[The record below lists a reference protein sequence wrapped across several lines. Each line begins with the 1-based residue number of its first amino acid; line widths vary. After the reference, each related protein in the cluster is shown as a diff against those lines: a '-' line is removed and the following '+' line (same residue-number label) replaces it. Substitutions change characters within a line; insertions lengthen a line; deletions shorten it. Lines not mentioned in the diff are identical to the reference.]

1 MPAYY
6 GETANACALD
16 RCMEHCKKMFNWD
29 EKYPVRDMGNGKVR
43 AAGVGMAMQGSC
55 ISNLDVGSAT
65 LKLNEDG
72 GYNLL
77 IGAADM
83 GTGCDT
89 ILAQMAAECMDCS
102 VDDIAV
108 FGADT
113 DASPYDS
120 GSYASSTTYIT
131 GKAVEKA
138 CADLKKKIC
147 EIAAQMMNCEKED
160 VAFESSRVRCISTG
174 QTVSLS
180 EIAYKTQLAS
190 NSNAEATAS
199 HFSPVSPPPYM
210 VGMAEIELDKLTGEV
225 KVLDFTPQ
233 GGSRVPAC
241 SAPRGSMRA
250 STPTGERHLT
260 SLQSGVFIMNMQ
272 DFYTGHAFDA
282 YEFFGAHTYF
292 GGTHFAVWAPSA
304 QHIAVETEI
313 GTFDLHRTQSAV
325 WECDAPGVQAGMVYQ
340 YWVRGANGQSVAHCD
355 PYGTA
360 MTLRPDGRS
369 IVSDAPK
376 GFADDKWMQERT
388 KCFDKPLNI
397 YEVHA
402 GSWRQKEDGSW
413 YTYAE
418 LADLLPAYCKKN
430 GFTHIELMP
439 LAEHPFDGSWGYQ
452 TTGFFA
458 PTSRY
463 GTPDE
468 LVEFVNA
475 CHKQGIGV
483 ILDFVPVH
491 FAVDAYGLKEF
502 DGTPLYEYPAAA
514 VGQSEWG
521 SCNFM
526 HSRGEIRCFIQS
538 CADYWLRVFHAD
550 GLRMDAVSRLIYWQ
564 GDPNRGVN
572 GSTLEFLKGMN
583 AGLQQRHPT
592 AILIAEDSTSFP
604 KVTAPVEYG
613 GLGFDY
619 KWDLGWMNDTLD
631 YFKKTSDERREN
643 LGKLTFS
650 MMYAWNEHYILPFS
664 HDENVHGKATIV
676 QKMYG
681 EYEGKFPQ
689 ARALYL
695 YMAIHPGKM
704 LDFMGNEFAQLREF
718 DESREQDWMVLKYPN
733 HDDFHRYRRALNEAY
748 LANEAFWSR
757 EYDPEAFRW
766 LDCAHPEL
774 DACAIWRDGHDG
786 AVLAAF
792 NFGDTELADYTLTLP
807 RAGKLTKLL
816 DTDWQCFGGRTEK
829 PKRLVGKACGG
840 ELKLTLA
847 PFSGQL
853 FKLV

>member
-1 MPAYY
+1 
-6 GETANACALD
+6 
-16 RCMEHCKKMFNWD
+16 
-29 EKYPVRDMGNGKVR
+29 
-43 AAGVGMAMQGSC
+43 
-55 ISNLDVGSAT
+55 
-65 LKLNEDG
+65 
-72 GYNLL
+72 
-77 IGAADM
+77 
-83 GTGCDT
+83 
-89 ILAQMAAECMDCS
+89 
-102 VDDIAV
+102 
-108 FGADT
+108 
-113 DASPYDS
+113 
-120 GSYASSTTYIT
+120 
-131 GKAVEKA
+131 
-138 CADLKKKIC
+138 
-147 EIAAQMMNCEKED
+147 
-160 VAFESSRVRCISTG
+160 
-174 QTVSLS
+174 
-180 EIAYKTQLAS
+180 
-190 NSNAEATAS
+190 
-199 HFSPVSPPPYM
+199 
-210 VGMAEIELDKLTGEV
+210 
-225 KVLDFTPQ
+225 
-233 GGSRVPAC
+233 
-241 SAPRGSMRA
+241 
-250 STPTGERHLT
+250 
-260 SLQSGVFIMNMQ
+260 MNMQ

-292 GGTHFAVWAPSA
+292 GGTHFALWAPSA
-304 QHIAVETEI
+304 QHIAVETEA
-313 GTFDLHRTQSAV
+313 GTFDMHRTQPGV
-325 WECDAPGVQAGMVYQ
+325 WECDAPGVNVGMVYQ

-369 IVSDAPK
+369 IITDTPK
-376 GFADDKWMQERT
+376 GFSDDKWMQSRT
-388 KCFDKPLNI
+388 KCFDKPMNI

-418 LADLLPAYCKKN
+418 LA
-430 GFTHIELMP
+430 
-439 LAEHPFDGSWGYQ
+439 
-452 TTGFFA
+452 
-458 PTSRY
+458 
-463 GTPDE
+463 
-468 LVEFVNA
+468 EFVNA

-583 AGLQQRHPT
+583 QGLQQRHPT

-631 YFKKTSDERREN
+631 YFKKTSEERREN

-681 EYEGKFPQ
+681 DYEGKFPQ

-733 HDDFHRYRRALNEAY
+733 HDDFHRYRKALNEAY
-748 LANEAFWSR
+748 CKNEAFWSR
-757 EYDPEAFRW
+757 EYDPAAFQW

-774 DACAIWRDGHDG
+774 DACAIWREGNEG

-792 NFGDTELADYTLTLP
+792 NFGDTTMEDYTLTLP
-807 RAGKLTKLL
+807 RAGKLTLLL
-816 DTDWQCFGGRTEK
+816 DTDWQCFGGKTEK
-829 PKRLVGKACGG
+829 PKRAAAKACDGT
-840 ELKLTLA
+840 LKVTLA
-847 PFSGQL
+847 PFSGRL
-853 FKLV
+853 YKLV

>member
-1 MPAYY
+1 MEFPSI
-6 GETANACALD
+6 D
-16 RCMEHCKKMFNWD
+16 RSFFL
-29 EKYPVRDMGNGKVR
+29 G
-43 AAGVGMAMQGSC
+43 
-55 ISNLDVGSAT
+55 
-65 LKLNEDG
+65 
-72 GYNLL
+72 
-77 IGAADM
+77 
-83 GTGCDT
+83 
-89 ILAQMAAECMDCS
+89 DC
-102 VDDIAV
+102 
-108 FGADT
+108 
-113 DASPYDS
+113 
-120 GSYASSTTYIT
+120 
-131 GKAVEKA
+131 
-138 CADLKKKIC
+138 
-147 EIAAQMMNCEKED
+147 
-160 VAFESSRVRCISTG
+160 
-174 QTVSLS
+174 
-180 EIAYKTQLAS
+180 
-190 NSNAEATAS
+190 
-199 HFSPVSPPPYM
+199 
-210 VGMAEIELDKLTGEV
+210 
-225 KVLDFTPQ
+225 
-233 GGSRVPAC
+233 
-241 SAPRGSMRA
+241 
-250 STPTGERHLT
+250 
-260 SLQSGVFIMNMQ
+260 
-272 DFYTGHAFDA
+272 FDA
-282 YEFFGAHTYF
+282 YRTLGAHPF
-292 GGTHFAVWAPSA
+292 RDGWRFAVWTPSA
-304 QHIAVETEI
+304 VAVEI
-313 GTFDLHRTQSAV
+313 CGGFDG
-325 WECDAPGVQAGMVYQ
+325 WGPGVPMQRAETGI
-340 YWVRGANGQSVAHCD
+340 WNGFVPGLQEGEMYKFRIHGRDGSTVMRAD
-355 PYGTA
+355 PYAFATELRPGTA
-360 MTLRPDGRS
+360 S
-369 IVSDAPK
+369 ILTKLDFP
-376 GFADDKWMQERT
+376 FDDHTWMERRD
-388 KCFDKPLNI
+388 KCRNLPLNI
-397 YEVHA
+397 YELHA
-402 GSWRQKEDGSW
+402 GSWKHKPNATCEDGSDGW
-413 YTYAE
+413 YNYRE
-418 LADLLPAYCKKN
+418 LARELIPWLLDHR
-430 GFTHIELMP
+430 FTHVELLP